1 MFAVAAYGRHTLR
14 RTSLAQPQHRF
25 GGHDECEAAY
35 NKLYDQCMPGAE
47 GSGISKEPEYV
58 KQPAKAKGGS
68 GPQPAKAEAK
78 PAYYPPEGRTGK
90 PNEQNGWD
98 YSKHGDDW
106 GRFGE
111 CSGPNQSP
119 IDIAK
124 YVDIQG
130 QTKYL
135 LWFDYYLD
143 PDLKENSHAQLVNDG
158 HSLRYDVR
166 GNRVD
171 LGFVKIAEQE
181 YEAAEYMF
189 HAPSEHSMDGAV
201 FPLELQ
207 IYNRAPDGKGIV
219 AIAIFFREGQS
230 NKFLA
235 GLKDSLGEA
244 VPSWIMHT
252 GKTFGKLMGK
262 FPYGFDLEAVIPKG
276 DVSKEASFYNYQG
289 SLTQPPCTAG
299 VDWWVLSSPITATRD
314 EIRFFRKAIFMSESM
329 RHGNARSTQP
339 LGDRRLFVGLTGFQH
354 AIKGHKMPEWTHLDE
369 SKEPRGYSSHDMPWG
384 PHWAGNMSLAAGPGA
399 APAAAAAPASA

>member
-1 MFAVAAYGRHTLR
+1 MLAVVAYGRNSRLR
-14 RTSLAQPQHRF
+14 QSSFTAPAHRF
-25 GGHDECEAAY
+25 AGHDECEAAY
-35 NKLYDQCMPGAE
+35 DKLHEQCLPGAE
-47 GSGISKEPEYV
+47 GSGISKEPKYE
-58 KQPAKAKGGS
+58 KNQGKAND
-68 GPQPAKAEAK
+68 GPVAQPAKAEAAE
-78 PAYYPPEGRTGK
+78 PNYYPPEGRSGK
-90 PNEQNGWD
+90 PNAQNGWD
-98 YSKHGDDW
+98 YAKHGDDW
-106 GRFGE
+106 SNFGQ
-111 CSGPNQSP
+111 CAGPNQSP

-143 PDLKENSHAQLVNDG
+143 PDLKETSHAQLVNDG

-166 GNRVD
+166 GNLVD

-235 GLKDSLGEA
+235 GLKDSMGEA
-244 VPSWIMHT
+244 GPSWSMHT
-252 GKTFGKLMGK
+252 GKTFAKVMGK
-262 FPYGFDLEAVIPKG
+262 FPYAFDLEAVIPKG

-354 AIKGHKMPEWTHLDE
+354 AIKGHKMPEWAHLDE

-384 PHWAGNMSLAAGPGA
+384 DHWASNATALAAGPA
-399 APAAAAAPASA
+399 AAGPAAA